1 MRNAKGGKK
10 KNKGK
15 KSKLLLIFLEGKKKK
30 KKRKIGKL
38 GNRCLIFAS
47 NKRNGKIC
55 KEAFVLVFSCGC
67 QPFPCQQLCN

>member
-1 MRNAKGGKK
+1 MQK
-10 KNKGK
+10 
-15 KSKLLLIFLEGKKKK
+15 EGKRKIREKIQTTTYFLRGGKKK

-47 NKRNGKIC
+47 NKRNGKIR